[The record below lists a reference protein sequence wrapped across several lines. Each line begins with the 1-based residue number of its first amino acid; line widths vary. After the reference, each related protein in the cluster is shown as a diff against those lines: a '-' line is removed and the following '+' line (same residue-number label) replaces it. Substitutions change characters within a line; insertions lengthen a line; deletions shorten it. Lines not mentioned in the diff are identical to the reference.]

1 MIANF
6 NTMSKVFK
14 ECNKLY
20 FNSSLPMPEFGTIN
34 KLNTLAKFV
43 YNKNKKGKYPIK
55 WQSIKFSDCYD
66 YTEEDF
72 IDIMVHEMIH
82 YYIAL
87 NGIKDNKDHGKN
99 FMKIANE
106 LNEKY
111 NLNIAQTKD
120 ASSFKRTEKAPK
132 YKGLFKILFG

>member
-6 NTMSKVFK
+6 DTMSKVFK

-20 FNSSLPMPEFGTIN
+20 FNGSLPVPQFGTIN
-34 KLNTLAKFV
+34 KLNTLAKFL
-43 YNKNKKGKYPIK
+43 YNKDKKGKYPIK
-55 WQSIKFSDCYD
+55 YQIIKFSDCYD
-66 YTEEDF
+66 YTKEDF

-87 NGIKDNKDHGKN
+87 NGIKDNKDHGKE

-111 NLNIAQTKD
+111 NLNIVETKD
-120 ASSFKRTEKAPK
+120 ASSFKKSDKAPCFT
-132 YKGLFKILFG
+132 GIFSFLFG